1 MIKSGVNLSR
11 GDTVLTKRYAIL
23 AVHGLPGAMLLIVAA
38 VLTALPAL
46 AAGAASPAKTDK
58 SSNVQPIQITAE
70 QLISNNEKKYAEFI
84 GSVRATQGNFVITA
98 DKLRIYYEGELLQT
112 DGQKDPG
119 QKGLLQ
125 KIVASGHVKINTD
138 QYRAE
143 AEEAVY
149 DTRSMTIVLS
159 GKNSTVI
166 SGKNSI
172 SGSKIT
178 LYRKQQRIKVEG
190 SAQDRIK
197 AIFYSKGESLDA
209 IKLENSDQ

>member
-1 MIKSGVNLSR
+1 M
-11 GDTVLTKRYAIL
+11 LTKRHAIL
-23 AVHGLPGAMLLIVAA
+23 PAHGLPATVLLMVAA
-38 VLTALPAL
+38 LLTALPAF
-46 AAGAASPAKTDK
+46 AAGAASSEKAEK
-58 SSNVQPIQITAE
+58 SSNALPIQITAE

-84 GSVRATQGNFVITA
+84 GAVRATQGNFVISA
-98 DKLRIYYEGELLQT
+98 DKLRIYYEGELLQS
-112 DGQKDPG
+112 DGKKKTG

-138 QYRAE
+138 QYHAE

-172 SGSKIT
+172 TGSKIT

-190 SAQDRIK
+190 STQDRIK